1 MRLNNHF
8 HFAID
13 FKVFLKKEW
22 RECVREELNSEST
35 GSHGTITV
43 FYEKILSQIIFPKF
57 T

>member
-13 FKVFLKKEW
+13 FKVFFLKKSVEN
-22 RECVREELNSEST
+22 EELNSEST